1 MSEQNIGFDIG
12 FIGVG
17 RMGAP
22 MAHRLIDAGH
32 KLTIFDTN
40 DAAMA
45 PLIAKGAVKAAT
57 PAVVASAAEIVLGS
71 LPTPAIVHAVAL
83 GPNGVIEGTKVKV
96 FVDVS
101 TTGSVYARKVAE
113 GLAAKNITQVDAP
126 VSGGVKG
133 AENGTLA
140 VMVSCPDDIYAKV
153 QPVLAIIGKLFHVGQ
168 GPGQGQTM
176 KLLNNILSA
185 TAMAA
190 SSEVVVMGVKAGL
203 DPQMIVDV
211 INAGSGRNSAT
222 QDKIPRC
229 VIPRTFDFGFALALL
244 NKDVR
249 LCLEEADAMGVPMV
263 VGNAVRNLLAITAAS
278 EGPNADMTDIIKPVE
293 RWAGVKVGREKK

>member
-1 MSEQNIGFDIG
+1 MSDQNVG

-22 MAHRLIDAGH
+22 MAHRLIDAGY
-32 KLTIFDTN
+32 KLTIYDTSA
-40 DAAMA
+40 AAMA
-45 PLIAKGAVKAAT
+45 PLIAKGAVKAET
-57 PAVVASAAEIVLGS
+57 PAAVASAAEIVLGS

-83 GPNGVIEGTKVKV
+83 GPKGVIEGTKVKI

-101 TTGSVYARKVAE
+101 TTGSVYAKKVAE
-113 GLAAKNITQVDAP
+113 GLATKGITQVDAP

-140 VMVSCPDDIYAKV
+140 VMVSCTGEVYARV

-263 VGNAVRNLLAITAAS
+263 VGNAVRNLLNIAAAS
-278 EGPNADMTDIIKPVE
+278 EGPNADMTDVIKPVE
-293 RWAGVKVGREKK
+293 RWAGVKVGAEKK

>member
-1 MSEQNIGFDIG
+1 VSDKNVG

-17 RMGAP
+17 RMGGP
-22 MAHRLIDAGH
+22 MARRLLEAGFSV
-32 KLTIFDTN
+32 TIFDTSE
-40 DAAMA
+40 AAIV
-45 PLIAKGAVKAAT
+45 PLVAKGATRAASSKE
-57 PAVVASAAEIVLGS
+57 VADAAEVVIVS
-71 LPTPAIVHAVAL
+71 LPTPPIVESAAL
-83 GPNGVIEGTKVKV
+83 GVKGAIEGGKIKI

-101 TTGSVYARKVAE
+101 TTGSVYAKKVAA
-113 GLAAKNITQVDAP
+113 GLAAKNIQWVDAP

-133 AENGTLA
+133 AEAGTVA
-140 VMVSCPDDIYAKV
+140 VMLSCPDDVYARIEPIMKV
-153 QPVLAIIGKLFHVGQ
+153 IGKLFHVGK
-168 GPGQGQTM
+168 GPGMGHTM

-190 SSEVVVMGVKAGL
+190 SSEVMVMGVKAGL
-203 DPQMIVDV
+203 DPQMICDV

-249 LCLEEADAMGVPMV
+249 LCLEEAGAMGVPMI
-263 VGNAVRNLLAITAAS
+263 VGNAVQQLLNITAAS
-278 EGPNADMTDIIKPVE
+278 EGANADMTDVIKPVE
-293 RWAGVKVGREKK
+293 KWAGVTVGSKK

>member
-1 MSEQNIGFDIG
+1 MPDQSVG

-22 MAHRLIDAGH
+22 MAHRLIDAGY
-32 KLTIFDTN
+32 KLTIYDTN

-45 PLIAKGAVKAAT
+45 PLVAKGAVKAAT
-57 PAVVASAAEIVLGS
+57 PAAVASAAEIVLGS

-83 GPNGVIEGTKVKV
+83 GSNGVVEGTKVKI

-101 TTGSVYARKVAE
+101 TTGSVYAKKIAE
-113 GLAAKNITQVDAP
+113 GLATKGITQVDAP

-140 VMVSCPDDIYAKV
+140 VMVACTDDVYARV
-153 QPVLAIIGKLFHVGQ
+153 QPVLAIIGKLFHVGK

-211 INAGSGRNSAT
+211 INSGSGRNSAT

-263 VGNAVRNLLAITAAS
+263 VGNAVRNLLNIAAAS
-278 EGPNADMTDIIKPVE
+278 EGPNADMTDVIKPVE
-293 RWAGVKVGREKK
+293 RWAGVKVGAEKK